1 MTKKLTSKEESFA
14 QAYKEF
20 KEDLISAY
28 RNSLYSQ
35 NLTPEQMSVQANK
48 LFNKPNINLRI
59 VELTKKTAQIA
70 EEKFTITVE
79 KRLQWLN
86 EIVEAGLEDLK
97 MADGTYKR
105 QNLPAARS
113 AIDTLNSMLGTNDG
127 SEKVKP
133 VKIFVGV
140 KDAS

>member
-86 EIVEAGLEDLK
+86 EIVEAGLEVLK

>member
-79 KRLQWLN
+79 KRLKWLN
-86 EIVEAGLEDLK
+86 EIVEAGLEVLK